1 MDNNRSAYHEIKAV
15 LKKTA
20 AEILN
25 KSLSEIQE
33 DSPFSEYGLRGL
45 LINQYIEQIN
55 EIYSVTIKIPDFFSF
70 PTVSALSSEV
80 AKRLSERGSLSPQR
94 DFSREN
100 NGNEN
105 KGVYEEPV
113 AVIGMSGR
121 FGSAENIDEFWTVLK
136 EGKSLIE
143 EVPPAR
149 WSTDKYFSADK
160 KDAWKTYSK
169 WGSFLRNIDQF
180 DPSFFRI
187 SGRDAEVM
195 DPQHRIFLEES
206 WRALEDA
213 GVQPESLKSLRC
225 GVFATS
231 AQSDY
236 IGQKSEVASSWW
248 GNDPAILPA
257 RISYFLDTKGP
268 AVAVDTACSSSLTTI
283 HLACSSL
290 KSGESDMAIAGGIWI
305 STRHFFYNRASRA
318 KMLSPDG
325 QCYTFDE
332 RANGFVPGEAAGV
345 LILKRLKDAERDGDR
360 IHAVIKG
367 TYTNQDGS
375 TNGITAPSGLAQ
387 QKLMREAFEKYQINP
402 ETIGN
407 VEAHGTG
414 TRLGDPVEF
423 EALDKVF
430 KAFTPKKNFCSLG
443 SVKTNLGHSIMA
455 AGVSGV
461 VKMILSLKHKALV
474 PSLNFHSPNS
484 LINLAESPFKVQTA
498 LEPWIEN
505 GQTPRRGT
513 VSSFGFS
520 GTNVFAILEEYT
532 ISKESYQSEGPAL
545 ILLSA
550 QNKERLKETA
560 ENLKKHIDSSPD
572 INLHDIAFTLQTG
585 RKHMTE
591 KRYIIADS
599 ITELSR
605 KLAEDHNPQEVSLD
619 IEINDEIRSQAIS
632 ERNWRQLAKLWMND
646 VPIDWNLLYTG
657 NTPSKISLPGYPFA
671 KDTYWAKEPEKNER
685 TQLHPLVHHNT
696 SGFSGQQFTSSFT
709 GSEFFF
715 SGHKVNGTPILP
727 GVAYLEMI
735 RAATEL
741 SQDKKVY
748 KIKNSNWIAPIH
760 PGEEVTIKLKPDENR
775 IDYEII
781 SGNNGNTL
789 KSKGIVSLEEQ
800 KPAGKINLQEIINR
814 FVHSWSKEICYE
826 SFSKIGFDYG
836 HDFRGIEKLF
846 YNESEFLGKISLSDT
861 SEMKW
866 KTGLLDSVLQCCTG
880 GRIANGE
887 STLMIPF
894 QLGEITFYE
903 DLEETVYAHVRKN
916 NQNVSEKISTF
927 DIDVISASGTVL
939 CSMKEFVLSAIQQKI
954 NHIPTQ
960 KHQNTFIEKKIWPS
974 QQKPT
979 RDLTIDTIREFVAD
993 IVKFEKENIKAGE
1006 DLMNYGF
1013 DSGMLILLADKI
1025 NTFYKVTLTP
1035 ALFYSYST
1043 IDELTDFLE
1052 ENHPD
1057 EFQKGH
1063 QDITESIFEA
1073 DQAPQE
1079 PQSEKGKDYS
1089 DDLIA
1094 IVGIS
1099 GRFPGCENVNDFWEK
1114 IKDEKNMITEVPP
1127 DRWDWKEIYGDPSIE
1142 PNKTKTKWGGFI
1154 SDIDKF
1160 DALFF
1165 GISPAEAALM
1175 DPQQRIFIEEVYA
1188 ALEDGGIAPSALKGS
1203 DTGVFVGAFSNDYA
1217 KLFHDYEDVCIQGQV
1232 ASGTIHSILAN
1243 RVSYL
1248 LDIHGPSEPIDTAC
1262 SSSLIAIRRAV
1273 ESIRKGRCKMAIAGG
1288 VNALLSSDT
1297 TLSASNAGMLS
1308 EGGNCRSFD
1317 ASADGYIRSEGV
1329 GVVILKTLGQA
1340 RKDNDHIYALIRGT
1354 AENHGGRANTLTSP
1368 NPLAQRDLLLKAYRA
1383 AEIDPDSV
1391 TYIEAHGTGTP
1402 LGDPIETEALKM
1414 AFDTLYK
1421 DWEKENPSAPNCSIG
1436 SVKSNIGHL
1445 ESAAGMAGIIKVL
1458 LAMKHKILPGNPML
1472 KTANPNLRLDESPF
1486 YLLKQT
1492 QSWITKNNLPRIAGV
1507 SSFGFGGVNA
1517 HIILEEY
1524 LQNKADKQPERE
1536 KMIVPLSAK
1545 DKDRL
1550 YKRAEDLLFHLQQN
1564 PEDHFYNIAFTLQT
1578 GREPME
1584 ERIAFIA
1591 EDQNSLRV
1599 MLENYLEGK
1608 EQGIF
1613 KTTEHHHYNEAQV
1626 SAAFHHYNLEELA
1639 QAWVNKFEID
1649 WKRLYPQGFPV
1660 KISLPSYPFYRKRH
1674 WFQGVKKQDQDQNP
1688 VTLMLK
1694 SDISTGQTIS
1704 YPSQL
1709 KGNEE
1714 SFKEKTM
1721 ASTEQQNNIRT
1732 RLYNYKWE
1740 LSPVEFNENNNKK
1753 FSHIFLCGSKTE
1765 GWATIL
1771 KQNVSAEVI
1780 LIPEA
1785 DTQAFFIFVL
1795 NEIKKIK
1802 KGKVLIIYHNEESQ
1816 TYSYLSGLLKTMHLE
1831 NPYFSGVIMGADQW
1845 TAGENGYHLIQNIER
1860 ETGCDE
1866 VEVKIIKNERWIKK
1880 LIPINHHDHST
1891 SIARPGGVYLI
1902 TGGAG
1907 GIGKIF
1913 SEYLAHTKDVQVII
1927 TGRTPEDKINTSR
1940 PNIHYFTCDVSSGI
1954 ETEALIRRVK
1964 DRFGK
1969 ITGVIHGA
1977 GVIQDSYI
1985 VNKTPEEI
1993 NKVFAPKIQGT
2004 QNLDQATQN
2013 EKLDFFI
2020 LFSSLAAIAGNIG
2033 QADYASANSWMD
2045 AFAADRN
2052 EKVRTGNRSGR
2063 SISINWPLW
2072 KDGGMH
2078 IDDAA
2083 AQILEKKWGMLPM
2096 PSSEGISAVE
2106 TLLFYNID
2114 QGVAVYGN
2122 KEFEW
2127 KEEKTADTSFQ
2138 EKAPAMDMVWIK
2150 KKTEDH
2156 LISLVCSILNYDKEE
2171 LSPESELRN
2180 YGFSSYL
2187 LVKFTND
2194 LNEYYGIDEP
2204 SSIFYN
2210 FLTISDM
2217 ADFICDVHH
2226 QKIIDKH
2233 GKTPVQNLSQSTH
2246 DSLYP
2251 QAVDLGISASK
2262 TQENDP
2268 KDDYAV
2274 AIIGIAGRFPGA
2286 DNVDELWE
2294 IIKNNRDA
2302 ISEIPE
2308 ERWDWKKY
2316 YGKTGEALD
2325 KTKAKWGGFINNI
2338 DQFDADYF
2346 NINPKEA
2353 EIMDPQQRITLE
2365 TVYTALEDAGI
2376 TPSQLKGSETGVYIG
2391 VMNNDYALMLR
2402 RYPELSKHAYTVV
2415 NSDTILANR
2424 ISYLLDLRG
2433 PSEPVKTACSSALI
2447 AIHRA
2452 AEAIRSKECTMAIAG
2467 GVNATLIPETT
2478 LMISNGGM
2486 LSETGRCWSF
2496 DERAG
2501 GYVRSEGVGMI
2512 ILKSLHQAQK
2522 DGDRIYG
2529 LIRGSEENH
2538 GGRAS
2543 SLTAPNPKAQKDLL
2557 VQAYRNAGID
2567 PSRVSLIEAHG
2578 TGTALGDP
2586 IEIEALKN
2594 AFKHLFEEK
2603 NINHPEQAFCG
2614 IGSIKANIGH
2624 AESASGVAGVIKVLM
2639 AMHHKILPGN
2649 PHLVRP
2655 NPYLHIKESPFYLLQ
2670 DTKPWKH
2677 DSELS
2682 RIAGISSFG
2691 FGGSNAHVIIEEY
2704 PQPGAQYNTTHPAVI
2719 LLSAKNKERLKEY
2732 ARKLYEHIQQNPSEN
2747 LHSIAYTLQI
2757 GREHLE
2763 ERVSWIAEDLD
2774 HLTIQ
2779 IADYLENGTIE
2790 FNGNTAQGKASLKM
2804 LNETFDENTKLGL
2817 LKSSGYRQL
2826 ASLWCLG
2833 MKFDWGQLYKDS
2845 FPQKIKLPTYPFER
2859 KRYWPSEQKKDDF
2872 SSING
2877 NSKEETKTKLVAIIS
2892 KTINKPIEELDP
2904 ETDFFE
2910 FGLDSVSGFELIR
2923 NINTALEIKIDF
2935 NILYEYTTIEAL
2947 AGFIEQEITAGVSQ

>member
-1 MDNNRSAYHEIKAV
+1 
-15 LKKTA
+15 
-20 AEILN
+20 
-25 KSLSEIQE
+25 
-33 DSPFSEYGLRGL
+33 
-45 LINQYIEQIN
+45 
-55 EIYSVTIKIPDFFSF
+55 
-70 PTVSALSSEV
+70 
-80 AKRLSERGSLSPQR
+80 
-94 DFSREN
+94 
-100 NGNEN
+100 
-105 KGVYEEPV
+105 
-113 AVIGMSGR
+113 
-121 FGSAENIDEFWTVLK
+121 
-136 EGKSLIE
+136 
-143 EVPPAR
+143 
-149 WSTDKYFSADK
+149 
-160 KDAWKTYSK
+160 
-169 WGSFLRNIDQF
+169 
-180 DPSFFRI
+180 
-187 SGRDAEVM
+187 
-195 DPQHRIFLEES
+195 
-206 WRALEDA
+206 
-213 GVQPESLKSLRC
+213 
-225 GVFATS
+225 
-231 AQSDY
+231 
-236 IGQKSEVASSWW
+236 
-248 GNDPAILPA
+248 
-257 RISYFLDTKGP
+257 
-268 AVAVDTACSSSLTTI
+268 
-283 HLACSSL
+283 
-290 KSGESDMAIAGGIWI
+290 
-305 STRHFFYNRASRA
+305 
-318 KMLSPDG
+318 
-325 QCYTFDE
+325 
-332 RANGFVPGEAAGV
+332 
-345 LILKRLKDAERDGDR
+345 
-360 IHAVIKG
+360 
-367 TYTNQDGS
+367 
-375 TNGITAPSGLAQ
+375 
-387 QKLMREAFEKYQINP
+387 MREAFDKYQINP

-423 EALDKVF
+423 EALDTVF
-430 KAFTPKKNFCSLG
+430 KAFTPKKKFCSLG
-443 SVKTNLGHSIMA
+443 SVKTNLGHTIMA

-461 VKMILSLKHKALV
+461 IKMILSLKHKALV

-484 LINLAESPFKVQTA
+484 LINLAESPFKVQTD

-532 ISKESYQSEGPAL
+532 MPKEPYQSEGPAL

-550 QNKERLKETA
+550 QNKERVKEAA
-560 ENLKKHIDSSPD
+560 ENLKKHIDSSPG

-585 RKHMTE
+585 RKHMNE

-605 KLAEDHNPQEVSLD
+605 KLAQYNNPQEIERD
-619 IEINDEIRSQAIS
+619 IEINDKIRSQAIS

-646 VPIDWNLLYTG
+646 APIDWPLLYTG

-671 KDTYWAKEPEKNER
+671 KDTYWAKEAEKNER
-685 TQLHPLVHHNT
+685 SKLHPLVHHNI

-741 SQDKKVY
+741 SQNKKVY
-748 KIKNSNWIAPIH
+748 EIKNVNWIDAIY
-760 PGEEVTIKLKPDENR
+760 PGEEIKINLKSDQGQVY
-775 IDYEII
+775 YEII
-781 SGNNGNTL
+781 SGDEENRL
-789 KSKGIVSLEEQ
+789 KSKGFVSMEEQ
-800 KPAGKINLQEIINR
+800 KPAIKINLNDMMNR
-814 FVHSWSKEICYE
+814 FVCSWNKEACYE

-836 HDFRGIEKLF
+836 HNFSGIEKLF
-846 YNESEFLGKISLSDT
+846 YNESEILGKISLSDT

-866 KTGLLDSVLQCCTG
+866 KTGLLDSVLQCC
-880 GRIANGE
+880 IAGKIVNGE
-887 STLMIPF
+887 STLMVPF
-894 QLGEITFYE
+894 QMGKITFYE
-903 DLEETVYAHVRKN
+903 NLEETVWAHAIKN
-916 NQNVSEKISTF
+916 NLNVSERISTF
-927 DIDVISASGTVL
+927 DIDVISTTGTVL
-939 CSMKEFVLSAIQQKI
+939 CSIKELVLSAIRQKT
-954 NHIPTQ
+954 NEIPSQ
-960 KHQNTFIEKKIWPS
+960 KDQYAVIEKKIQPS
-974 QQKPT
+974 QQKSA
-979 RDLTIDTIREFVAD
+979 RNLTIDTIREFVAD

-1025 NTFYKVTLTP
+1025 NTFYNVTLTP

-1052 ENHPD
+1052 ENHSN
-1057 EFQKGH
+1057 ELHKGD
-1063 QDITESIFEA
+1063 QNNNESLFEA
-1073 DQAPQE
+1073 DKNHE
-1079 PQSEKGKDYS
+1079 ESHFEGSRDYS
-1089 DDLIA
+1089 DGLIA
-1094 IVGIS
+1094 IVGVS

-1114 IKDEKNMITEVPP
+1114 IRDEKNMITEVPR

-1175 DPQQRIFIEEVYA
+1175 DPQQRIFIEAVYA

-1203 DTGVFVGAFSNDYA
+1203 DTGVFVGAFSSDYA
-1217 KLFHDYEDVCIQGQV
+1217 QMFHDYEDVCIQGQA

-1262 SSSLIAIRRAV
+1262 FSSLIAIRRAV
-1273 ESIRKGRCKMAIAGG
+1273 ESIRKGRCRMAIAGG

-1308 EGGNCRSFD
+1308 EGGSCRSFD

-1368 NPLAQRDLLLKAYRA
+1368 NPLAQRDLLLKAYRS

-1402 LGDPIETEALKM
+1402 LGDPIETEGLKM
-1414 AFDTLYK
+1414 AFDALYK
-1421 DWEKENPSAPNCSIG
+1421 DFGKEKPSAPDCAIG

-1445 ESAAGMAGIIKVL
+1445 ESAAGMAGVIKVL
-1458 LAMKHKILPGNPML
+1458 LAMKHKTLPGNPML
-1472 KTANPNLRLDESPF
+1472 KVQNPNLRLAGSPF

-1492 QSWITKNNLPRIAGV
+1492 QPWITKNNLPRIAGV

-1524 LQNKADKQPERE
+1524 PQNKTYKQTERE
-1536 KMIVPLSAK
+1536 KMIIPLSAK

-1564 PEDHFYNIAFTLQT
+1564 PEGHFYNIAFTLQT

-1591 EDQNSLRV
+1591 EDENSLRV

-1613 KTTEHHHYNEAQV
+1613 KTTEYHHHNEAQV
-1626 SAAFHHYNLEELA
+1626 SAAFHNHNLEELA
-1639 QAWVNKFEID
+1639 QAWVNKFQID
-1649 WKRLYPQGFPV
+1649 WKKLYPQGFPV

-1674 WFQGVKKQDQDQNP
+1674 WFQGVKKQDQDQSP
-1688 VTLMLK
+1688 VISMLK
-1694 SDISTGQTIS
+1694 SDISTDQTIS

-1740 LSPVEFNENNNKK
+1740 LSPVEFNENRSKK
-1753 FSHIFLCGSKTE
+1753 FSHLFLCGSKTE

-1831 NPYFSGVIMGADQW
+1831 NPYFSGVIMGADQL
-1845 TAGENGYHLIQNIER
+1845 TAGESAYHLIQNIER
-1860 ETGCDE
+1860 EAGCDD
-1866 VEVKIIKNERWIKK
+1866 VEVKIIQNERWIKK
-1880 LIPINHHDHST
+1880 LIPINHQDHSI
-1891 SIARPGGVYLI
+1891 SIARPGGVYMI

-1954 ETEALIRRVK
+1954 ETEALIRRIK

-2004 QNLDQATQN
+2004 QNLDQAMQN

-2063 SISINWPLW
+2063 SISVNWPLW

-2096 PSSEGISAVE
+2096 PSSEGIFALE

-2122 KEFEW
+2122 KELEW

-2138 EKAPAMDMVWIK
+2138 EKTAAVDMDWIK
-2150 KKTEDH
+2150 KKTEDD

-2194 LNEYYGIDEP
+2194 LNEYYDIDEP

-2217 ADFICDVHH
+2217 ADFLCDVHQ
-2226 QKIIDKH
+2226 QKLIAKH
-2233 GKTPVQNLSQSTH
+2233 GKDSVQ
-2246 DSLYP
+2246 
-2251 QAVDLGISASK
+2251 DLFQP
-2262 TQENDP
+2262 TQDLLQTKPTDAGMSEN
-2268 KDDYAV
+2268 KMHKNDYAV
-2274 AIIGIAGRFPGA
+2274 AIIGVAARFPGA

-2294 IIKNNRDA
+2294 VVKNNRDA

-2308 ERWDWKKY
+2308 ERWDWEKY
-2316 YGKTGEALD
+2316 YGKRGEALD
-2325 KTKAKWGGFINNI
+2325 KTKAKWGGFINGI

-2365 TVYTALEDAGI
+2365 TVFTALEDAGI
-2376 TPSQLKGSETGVYIG
+2376 TPSLLKGSDTGVYIG
-2391 VMNNDYALMLR
+2391 VMNNDYTMMLR
-2402 RYPELSKHAYTVV
+2402 RYPELAKHAYTVV
-2415 NSDTILANR
+2415 NADAILANR

-2452 AEAIRSKECTMAIAG
+2452 AEAIRAKECTMAIAG
-2467 GVNATLIPETT
+2467 GVNAILIPETT

-2496 DERAG
+2496 DERAD

-2512 ILKSLHQAQK
+2512 ILKSLQQAQK

-2538 GGRAS
+2538 GGRAN

-2557 VQAYRNAGID
+2557 VQAYHNAGID

-2603 NINHPEQAFCG
+2603 DITHPEQAFCG

-2624 AESASGVAGVIKVLM
+2624 AESASGVAGLIKVLM

-2704 PQPGAQYNTTHPAVI
+2704 SPPGAQYNTAHPAVI

-2732 ARKLYEHIQQNPSEN
+2732 ARRLYKHIQSNPSEN

-2763 ERVSWIAEDLD
+2763 ERVSWIAEDLG
-2774 HLTIQ
+2774 HLKIQ
-2779 IADYLENGTIE
+2779 IADYLENGTCE
-2790 FNGNTAQGKASLKM
+2790 FNGNTVQGKASLKM

-2817 LKSSGYRQL
+2817 LKSSGYRKL

-2833 MKFDWGQLYKDS
+2833 MRFDWRHLYKDS
-2845 FPQKIKLPTYPFER
+2845 LPQKIKLPTYPFER
-2859 KRYWPSEQKKDDF
+2859 KRYWASEQQKKDF
-2872 SSING
+2872 YNINV
-2877 NSKEETKTKLVAIIS
+2877 NSKEETKTKLVAIIAQ
-2892 KTINKPIEELDP
+2892 TINKPIEELDP

-2947 AGFIEQEITAGVSQ
+2947 AGFIEQEITAGTSQ